1 MSILITRPYNIGI
14 NSQNKISKLGKKSLL
29 IPLIKIKY
37 LNIEISDIQNIQNG
51 VSPVEVFFGNCISL

>member
-37 LNIEISDIQNIQNG
+37 LNIEISDSNYDYIVVNYNHIL
-51 VSPVEVFFGNCISL
+51 SL